1 MATVAGDDA
10 VECDLPP
17 ETGFEPDPS
26 ASRCPVCGG
35 TEFEL
40 FLDATWQG
48 PFPDLLQNATLGLL
62 RALPSS
68 CPGTT

>member
-1 MATVAGDDA
+1 MSTFASTRLGC

-26 ASRCPVCGG
+26 VSRCPVCGG

-40 FLDATWQG
+40 FLDATW
-48 PFPDLLQNATLGLL
+48 
-62 RALPSS
+62 
-68 CPGTT
+68 